1 MNLGPKLI
9 TQFDHYCS
17 ANGTIFCV
25 NLPTSLRNFMS
36 SLPPDHLKE
45 FYTII
50 RLKEDG
56 SSIWWS
62 SAHDWYHRL
71 PELQKSIA
79 LEIYLKGGLK
89 PTMDD
94 VGGDEP
100 DTPDSDDMDIVDL
113 DDDTADTVELLE
125 SIWDS
130 VSETL

>member
-1 MNLGPKLI
+1 
-9 TQFDHYCS
+9 
-17 ANGTIFCV
+17 
-25 NLPTSLRNFMS
+25 MS